1 MVVKILDL
9 HAVRSGRVCG
19 LVRWLSDVTHSNES
33 QGDSPNKIGVIGCA
47 RGCGGGGFVFYRR
60 FGVSGACVPRSIT
73 MQRPTGTKDAGTPAD
88 SLSPSL
94 ESYIPLSL
102 CRERRSKKVTHFPAL
117 GKGSKVLRLESVSPY
132 GNVRT
137 WHGQIQELKGG
148 FNRGYGAH

>member
-73 MQRPTGTKDAGTPAD
+73 MQGPTGTKDAGTPAD
-88 SLSPSL
+88 SLSPGL
-94 ESYIPLSL
+94 ESDRHRIY
-102 CRERRSKKVTHFPAL
+102 F
-117 GKGSKVLRLESVSPY
+117 G
-132 GNVRT
+132 VR
-137 WHGQIQELKGG
+137 W
-148 FNRGYGAH
+148 

>member
-94 ESYIPLSL
+94 ESDRHRIY
-102 CRERRSKKVTHFPAL
+102 F
-117 GKGSKVLRLESVSPY
+117 G
-132 GNVRT
+132 VR
-137 WHGQIQELKGG
+137 W
-148 FNRGYGAH
+148 

>member
-1 MVVKILDL
+1 MLCGHDGELRRYLYLDERGEWRRRAARSCFVCRLVVKNLDL

-94 ESYIPLSL
+94 ESDRHRIP
-102 CRERRSKKVTHFPAL
+102 
-117 GKGSKVLRLESVSPY
+117 
-132 GNVRT
+132 
-137 WHGQIQELKGG
+137 
-148 FNRGYGAH
+148 